1 MNILPTIK
9 NNSDLRALAPEQ
21 LPALCEEI
29 RGFLIEKVSKTGGH
43 LASNLGVVELTV
55 AMHRVYDPYKDRL
68 LFDVG
73 HQSYVHKLL
82 TGRMD
87 EFDSLRQMGG
97 LSGFPKPCES
107 EADPFLAGHASDSVS
122 VALGM
127 ARARTILNEKYD
139 VAAIVGDGALT
150 GGLSYEGLSDAGASG
165 EPMVIVLN
173 DNGMSINSSVGGVA
187 RLLSQARIRPGY
199 LGFKRH
205 YRKMVKKIPA
215 FYRATHEAKEWVKE
229 HLLPSGMFGD
239 LGLDY
244 IGPVDG
250 HNVHE
255 LEKVLTFARDLR
267 QPVLLHVVTV
277 KGKGVS
283 YAEKNPEL
291 YHGIGPFDPE
301 TGEPKSSGED
311 FSHRFGRTML
321 KLAEMEP
328 RVCTVTAAMES
339 GTGLEEFA
347 LRYPN
352 RHFELG
358 IVEGHAAAMCGGMAR
373 QGLVPV
379 FAIYSSFLQRA
390 YDMMIVDGALMDLH
404 TVFAV
409 DRAGLVG
416 KDGVTH
422 HGSFDAAYLDS
433 VPGMSV
439 YAPASFAELEDMLE
453 QAVLRDTGP
462 VAVRYP
468 RGGEGAYKSSWSGNG
483 SDCIREGQGVTV
495 VSYGML
501 INEAL
506 QAADALLKQGISVE
520 VIKLNRLSPL
530 DPEPIIASVKKT
542 GALVLVEEV
551 CRAGSPGTRLL
562 AAMAEAGV
570 SPAAVR
576 RLDLGEGIV
585 AHGSVEQLRH
595 RLGMDAAGIEKV
607 VSEVVHEK
615 AAAGSTDI

>member
-1 MNILPTIK
+1 MVRLADN
-9 NNSDLRALAPEQ
+9 DLRDLRQEQ
-21 LPALCEEI
+21 LPALCDEI
-29 RGFLIEKVSKTGGH
+29 RSFLVDTVSKTGGH
-43 LASNLGVVELTV
+43 LAANLGVVELTV
-55 AMHRVYDPYKDRL
+55 ALHRVYDPMKDRI

-73 HQSYVHKLL
+73 HQSYVHKIL

-87 EFDSLRQMGG
+87 DFDSLREMDG

-107 EADPFLAGHASDSVS
+107 PADPFLAGHASDSVS

-127 ARARTILNEKYD
+127 ARARTMLRENYD
-139 VAAIVGDGALT
+139 VAAVIGDGALT
-150 GGLSYEGLSDAGASG
+150 GGLSFEALSDAGAG
-165 EPMVIVLN
+165 DEPLVIVLN

-205 YRKMVKKIPA
+205 YRKLVEKAPS
-215 FYRATHEAKEWVKE
+215 FYRTTHDMKEWVKE

-255 LEKVLTFARDLR
+255 LEKVLRYARELR
-267 QPVLLHVVTV
+267 RPVLLHVVTV

-283 YAEKNPEL
+283 YAEKNPER
-291 YHGIGPFDPE
+291 YHGIGPFDPL
-301 TGEPKSSGED
+301 TGEPKSQGAD
-311 FSHRFGRTML
+311 FSHCFGAAMM
-321 KLAEMEP
+321 KLAEEDP
-328 RVCTVTAAMES
+328 RVCTVTAAMEA

-347 LRYPN
+347 VRYPK

-373 QGLVPV
+373 QGMIPV
-379 FAIYSSFLQRA
+379 FAVYSSFLQRA
-390 YDMMIVDGALMDLH
+390 YDMMIVDGALMNLH

-422 HGSFDAAYLDS
+422 HGCFDAAYLDS
-433 VPGMSV
+433 VPGMRV
-439 YAPASFAELEDMLE
+439 YAPSSFAELENMLE

-468 RGGEGAYKSSWSGNG
+468 RGGEGEYTDSWTGEQTSCVRKG
-483 SDCIREGQGVTV
+483 DHITIVTH
-495 VSYGML
+495 GIL
-501 INEAL
+501 INEVL
-506 QAADALLKQGISVE
+506 SAARFLEAKGISAE
-520 VIKLNRLSPL
+520 IIKLNCISPL
-530 DPEPIIASVKKT
+530 DAAPVMASVRKT
-542 GALVLVEEV
+542 GKLLVAEEV
-551 CRAGSPGTRLL
+551 CRSGSPGTRLL
-562 AAMAEAGV
+562 AALLEAGAY
-570 SPAAVR
+570 PAAVK
-576 RLDLGEGIV
+576 RLDLGSGV
-585 AHGSVEQLRH
+585 VTHGGMEQLRQ
-595 RLGMDAAGIEKV
+595 RLGLDAAGIARV
-607 VSEVVHEK
+607 VMEVVHEK
-615 AAAGSTDI
+615 AATGSADI

>member
-9 NNSDLRALAPEQ
+9 NNSDLRALTSEQ
-21 LPALCEEI
+21 LPVLCQEI
-29 RGFLIEKVSKTGGH
+29 RDFLIEKVSKTGGH

-55 AMHRVYDPYKDRL
+55 AMHRVYDPYRDRL

-73 HQSYVHKLL
+73 HQSYVHKIL
-82 TGRMD
+82 TGRME
-87 EFDSLRQMGG
+87 EFDTLRQMDGI
-97 LSGFPKPCES
+97 SGFPKPCES
-107 EADPFLAGHASDSVS
+107 KADPFLAGHASDSVS

-127 ARARTILNEKYD
+127 ARARTILHENYD
-139 VAAIVGDGALT
+139 VAAVIGDGALT

-205 YRKMVKKIPA
+205 YRSLVKKVPA
-215 FYRATHEAKEWVKE
+215 FYQATHEAKEWVKE

-250 HNVHE
+250 HNVME
-255 LEKVLTFARDLR
+255 LEKVLTYARDLR

-277 KGKGVS
+277 KGKGAD
-283 YAEKNPEL
+283 YAEKNPER
-291 YHGIGPFDPE
+291 YHGIGPFDPK
-301 TGEPKSSGED
+301 TGEPKPSGED
-311 FSHRFGRTML
+311 FSHRFGHTML
-321 KLAEMEP
+321 KLAQRDP

-347 LRYPN
+347 LQYPN

-373 QGLVPV
+373 QGLIPV
-379 FAIYSSFLQRA
+379 FAIYSTFLQRA
-390 YDMMIVDGALMDLH
+390 YDMMIVDGALMNLH

-422 HGSFDAAYLDS
+422 HGNFDAAYLDS
-433 VPGMSV
+433 VPGMCV

-453 QAVLRDTGP
+453 QAVLRDAGP

-468 RGGEGAYKSSWSGNG
+468 RGGEGEYKAPWSGN
-483 SDCIREGQGVTV
+483 SADCIRAGRDVTI

-506 QAADALLKQGISVE
+506 SAADSLTEKGIAAE

-530 DPEPIIASVKKT
+530 DTAPILASVKKT
-542 GALVLVEEV
+542 GALVIAEEV

-562 AAMAEAGV
+562 AAMAEEGGI
-570 SPAAVR
+570 PAIVR
-576 RLDLGEGIV
+576 RLDLGNGIIT
-585 AHGSVEQLRH
+585 HGGVEQLRQ
-595 RLGMDAAGIEKV
+595 RLRMDAAGIEKV